1 MIIEMNKDEEA
12 TIPKRF
18 DEDLNMKISGKVVS

>member
-1 MIIEMNKDEEA
+1 MVVEMNNDEEA

-18 DEDLNMKISGKVVS
+18 DEDLNMKISAKIVS